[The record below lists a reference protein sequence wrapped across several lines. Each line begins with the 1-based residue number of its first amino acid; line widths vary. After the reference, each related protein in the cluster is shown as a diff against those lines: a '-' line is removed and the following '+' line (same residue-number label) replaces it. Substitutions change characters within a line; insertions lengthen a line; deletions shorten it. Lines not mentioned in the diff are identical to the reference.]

1 MRADRLLSI
10 LLLLQAHGRMS
21 AAELARRV
29 EVSRRTVFRDLEAL
43 SGAGI
48 PVVSDRGPNGGA
60 YLLGGYRTD
69 LTGLTESELE
79 ALLAFGGQGPAA
91 DLGLGPELDRASRKM
106 AAAARRDSAG
116 RLRER
121 VLIDSERWFRTAPVP
136 PHLARVQDALWL
148 DRRIRLR
155 YRRSL
160 DRVVERIVEPYGLV
174 CKAGTWYLLA
184 GVDGAPRV
192 YRVSRIEDA
201 EVSDETFQRPAGFD
215 LRALWA
221 SQVGRFKASGPG
233 HILVKVRVDADA
245 SGPFTRLVGDQIVE
259 RPDNDVVVLDFPA
272 DQAAVSLLA
281 PFGRSVEVLEPN
293 DLRRRLGEI
302 GGQLSTLYAVRPK
315 ADGSTTGRREGA
327 QAARSSRACRS

>member
-21 AAELARRV
+21 AADLARRV

-43 SGAGI
+43 SGAGV

-91 DLGLGPELDRASRKM
+91 DLGFGPQLDRASRKV
-106 AAAARRDSAG
+106 AVAARREHAG

-121 VLIDSERWFRTAPVP
+121 VLIDGERWYRTPPVP
-136 PHLARVQDALWL
+136 PHLTRVQDALWL
-148 DRRIRLR
+148 DRRLRLR

-160 DRVVERIVEPYGLV
+160 DRVVDRTVEPYGLV
-174 CKAGTWYLLA
+174 CKAGTWYMLA
-184 GVDGAPRV
+184 GIDAAPRV

-201 EVSDETFQRPAGFD
+201 EISDETFQRPAGFD
-215 LRALWA
+215 LRSAWA
-221 SQVGRFKASGPG
+221 SQVGRFKASGPDRV
-233 HILVKVRVDADA
+233 LVKVRVDAGA
-245 SGPFTRLVGDQIVE
+245 SGPFARLVGDQIVE
-259 RPDNDVVVLDFPA
+259 RPANDVVVLDLPA

-281 PFGRSVEVLEPN
+281 PFGRSVEVLEPD
-293 DLRRRLGEI
+293 DLRHRLAEI
-302 GGQLSTLYAVRPK
+302 GRQLAGLY
-315 ADGSTTGRREGA
+315 E
-327 QAARSSRACRS
+327 